1 MLIDEATITISG
13 GHGGAGKI
21 SFGRRMHSGPDGGN
35 GGIGGHVY
43 IVPTQDIFALN
54 QFSQKK
60 VVRAENGMPGGSNK
74 RSGRNGAD
82 TYIKLPIGSLI
93 INLNTDEQI
102 SLDSMDAPIRICR
115 GGKGGLGNFEFRSAV
130 NTTPRIAQPGLR
142 GETKHLK
149 ILLKLIATFG
159 LIGLP
164 NAGKSSLLNELTNAK
179 ARVGNYPFTTLSAN
193 LGDFEGRIVADIPG
207 LIEGASE
214 GKGLGT
220 KFLKHI
226 EKVSLLL
233 HCISVD
239 SDDVVRDYM
248 VVTNELKKFNPE
260 LLEKD
265 RVLLLTKTDT
275 VDSKQVT
282 KQRMKLKKYAHDILP
297 VSILDETQFGH
308 LTQLLRDRR

>member
-308 LTQLLRDRR
+308 LTQLLRDRG

>member
-1 MLIDEATITISG
+1 MLIDDVRITITG

-35 GGIGGHVY
+35 GGNGGNVY
-43 IVPTQDIFALN
+43 ISPTPDIFALN

-60 VVRAENGMPGGSNK
+60 IVRAENGMPGGSNRK
-74 RSGRNGAD
+74 SGRNGTD
-82 TYIKLPIGSLI
+82 TEIKLPIGSLI
-93 INLNTDEQI
+93 INLRTDEQI
-102 SLDSMDAPIRICR
+102 SLDTMDSPIRICR
-115 GGKGGLGNFEFRSAV
+115 GGKGGKGNYEFRSPT
-130 NTTPRIAQPGLR
+130 NTTPRIAQPGLQ
-142 GETKHLK
+142 GETKQLR

-164 NAGKSSLLNELTNAK
+164 NAGKSSLLNELTNAN
-179 ARVGNYPFTTLSAN
+179 ARIGNYPFTTLSAN
-193 LGDFEGRIVADIPG
+193 LGDFEGRVVADIPG

-233 HCISVD
+233 HCISVE

-248 VVTNELKKFNPE
+248 IVTNELKKFNPL

-265 RVLLLTKTDT
+265 RILLLTKTDT
-275 VDSKQVT
+275 VETKQVT
-282 KQRMKLKKYAHDILP
+282 KQRMKLKKFKHVILP
-297 VSILDETQFGH
+297 VSIHDEKQLEH
-308 LTQLLRDRR
+308 LKQVLRDRE